1 MEPNLRTT
9 TASSPWWTIVVLL
22 SVSTLT
28 QSRLVQNT
36 SPTWTPSYT
45 QQQQQQSP
53 VMGVT
58 VRRLEMRV
66 TGLEMMGLEM
76 RVTGLE
82 MMGLEMRVRPLEM
95 RGTGLELRMLELRLR
110 RLEMRGTGL
119 ELRVLELRL
128 RRLEMRLGARPRPVV
143 LRCHPD
149 SMEVVVQADLFDTG
163 LQVDGRHLRLGS
175 EPAAEYS
182 ACSAAPS
189 GKAEFTIWAHLMDC
203 GTKLSSTKEK
213 IIYSTILVYSP
224 ETPPDGLHRLDGA
237 TIPVECHYEKRY
249 ALDGISLQPTWIP
262 LVSTTSAED
271 HIAFNLR
278 IMTEDWQF
286 ERASYSYFLGD
297 PIHFEVSAI
306 PGNHVPLRVY
316 VDQCVATA
324 TLDAEAKIKYGFVER
339 YGCLTD
345 AYLTNSSSHFL
356 PRAKE
361 HQLRF
366 QLDAFKFYQEPRN
379 QVYITCYVK
388 AVPVTSTVSAQ
399 NRACSLIENRWRSV
413 DGNDQECRSCDISHR
428 IEEPPLTEAPDAIG
442 WSNMIPQEGSV
453 QNRPGQPPATYM
465 HLRPHDKPHQSSA
478 RLMKRGTEQKAEG
491 TLQLGPLTVLPS
503 RKYVSSPTNSRT
515 VLSLNKTT

>member
-9 TASSPWWTIVVLL
+9 TASSSWWIIIVVLL
-22 SVSTLT
+22 SVCTLT
-28 QSRLVQNT
+28 QSQLVQNT

-45 QQQQQQSP
+45 QQQQQQQQQSP
-53 VMGVT
+53 
-58 VRRLEMRV
+58 E
-66 TGLEMMGLEM
+66 
-76 RVTGLE
+76 
-82 MMGLEMRVRPLEM
+82 
-95 RGTGLELRMLELRLR
+95 
-110 RLEMRGTGL
+110 
-119 ELRVLELRL
+119 
-128 RRLEMRLGARPRPVV
+128 LGARPRPVV

-175 EPAAEYS
+175 DPAAEYS

-189 GKAEFTIWAHLMDC
+189 GEAEFTIWAHLMDC

-262 LVSTTSAED
+262 QVSTTSAED
-271 HIAFNLR
+271 QIAFNLR
-278 IMTEDWQF
+278 IMTDDWQF

-306 PGNHVPLRVY
+306 PGNHVPLLVY

-324 TLDAEAKIKYGFVER
+324 TPDAEAKIKYGFVER
-339 YGCLTD
+339 DGCLTD

-356 PRAKE
+356 RRAKE

-379 QVYITCYVK
+379 QVYIACYVK
-388 AVPVTSTVSAQ
+388 AVPVTSTVSSQ

-428 IEEPPLTEAPDAIG
+428 IKEPPLTEAPDAIA
-442 WSNMIPQEGSV
+442 WSNMIPPEGSV
-453 QNRPGQPPATYM
+453 QNRPGHPPATYM
-465 HLRPHDKPHQSSA
+465 RLRPHDKPHQSSA
-478 RLMKRGTEQKAEG
+478 RLMKRGAESRRNSTAG
-491 TLQLGPLTVLPS
+491 TPH
-503 RKYVSSPTNSRT
+503 
-515 VLSLNKTT
+515 